1 MGLAISGY
9 IGFSVMPLRM
19 ATWLGLGAALTGFL
33 VGLWAI
39 YTKLAGIYSP
49 RGWASTMAVIMFVGG
64 VQLLM
69 LGVIGEYLS
78 RIYDEVRQRP
88 LYIVRSRV
96 GVEDR
101 QTSLGAGAGVPG
113 GASGPLFKLKR

>member
-1 MGLAISGY
+1 MGLALSGY
-9 IGFSVMPLRM
+9 IGFSAMPLRM
-19 ATWLGLGAALTGFL
+19 ATWLGLTAALAGFL
-33 VGLWAI
+33 VALWAI
-39 YTKLAGIYSP
+39 YTKLAGVYSP

-69 LGVIGEYLS
+69 LGVLGEYLS

-96 GVEDR
+96 GVEEHVASR
-101 QTSLGAGAGVPG
+101 SASASWRGRGAE
-113 GASGPLFKLKR
+113 LRRK